1 MQRQVIT
8 IDGPSG
14 AGKSTVAK
22 ILSQKLGWS
31 YLDSGALYRLVALH
45 VIENNISSE
54 QETMILEVA
63 EKLKFRF
70 ETDNGKSFVILNNK
84 DVTHELRNEDVGL
97 TASKISQIGSL
108 RKSLIKVQQ
117 QFDHEN
123 NLVTDG
129 RDMGTIIFP
138 NAELKIFLT
147 ASSEIRALRRYDEIK
162 IKKPDISIDYKTI
175 LERILIRDENDLN
188 RDIAPLNAAEDS
200 ILINTDNL
208 DINKIVEKIILLWQ
222 NRRIRCR

>member
-70 ETDNGKSFVILNNK
+70 ETDNGKSIVILNNK
-84 DVTHELRNEDVGL
+84 DVTQELRNEDVGL